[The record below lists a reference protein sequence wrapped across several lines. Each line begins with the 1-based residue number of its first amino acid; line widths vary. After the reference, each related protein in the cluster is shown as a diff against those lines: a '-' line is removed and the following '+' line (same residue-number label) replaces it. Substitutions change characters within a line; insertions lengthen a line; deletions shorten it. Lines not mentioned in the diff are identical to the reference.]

1 MLKKILIVSLSA
13 SLMACAA
20 NPNST
25 SSEEF
30 AKETQIDIGYNA
42 VRVQGTKVQ
51 AKPTSEAGAKV
62 TAAQYY
68 ITTSFSK
75 TSPAESD
82 AIVHMELSYFQT
94 TSEFEDYRV
103 DGIRGK
109 VTAQKVTSQMCN
121 DNCMNNQWF
130 EFPIPTATLVAA
142 KDTGLP
148 FEILV
153 SGAEKGLEFEVPAAY
168 IQGLVKRYQKAQ
180 QDYNVGGGEIASSA
194 PAAAP
199 VATTAVAATSAGAIT
214 RANSDFSTE
223 AQMLQHWFNKVTP
236 AEQEAFID
244 WALKNRKAI
253 KGQAKPGSKGYDMLT
268 YWFTEANVSERS
280 EIISWAVENMK

>member
-1 MLKKILIVSLSA
+1 MLKKILIVSVSA
-13 SLMACAA
+13 ALVACAA
-20 NPNST
+20 NPNTT
-25 SSEEF
+25 SSEDF
-30 AKETQIDIGYNA
+30 AQNTQIEMGYNS
-42 VRVQGTKVQ
+42 VNITGTKVR
-51 AKPTSEAGAKV
+51 AIPLSTFGTKV
-62 TAAQYY
+62 TGAQLY

-75 TSPAESD
+75 SDPAASD
-82 AIVHMELSYFQT
+82 SFVHMEMSYFQV
-94 TSEFEDYRV
+94 TSEFTDVRISGV
-103 DGIRGK
+103 RNK
-109 VTAQKVTSQMCN
+109 VKEQKITSQTCN
-121 DNCMNNQWF
+121 EHCTMNQWF
-130 EFPIPTATLVAA
+130 SFSIPTATLVAGQE
-142 KDTGLP
+142 TGIP
-148 FEILV
+148 FELLQPG
-153 SGAEKGLEFEVPAAY
+153 SEKGLNFEIPAVY
-168 IQGLVKRYQKAQ
+168 IQGLVKRYAKAK
-180 QDYNVGGGEIASSA
+180 QDYNIDGNQVQPV
-194 PAAAP
+194 PAENVA